1 MVVNLMP
8 PPGKKLIKKESKGSY
23 IMIPVYVDDFK
34 NMNEMAESILIAREV
49 QKDPANA
56 EAIIKNIKEQRRQLM
71 IEHNPTLVQETRE
84 KTKTN

>member
-1 MVVNLMP
+1 
-8 PPGKKLIKKESKGSY
+8 
-23 IMIPVYVDDFK
+23 MIPVYVDDFK